1 MMKKKKLLIG
11 GIVIACIILV
21 LDLII
26 AVSVIKSK
34 INSTEKNIKE
44 YCDIL
49 VEGNYAD
56 ILDLVYFPK
65 SEFITKEKIDEL
77 KPVFFE
83 KMKEENNDIVE
94 CTYTEANETGDI
106 LTYKLVMET
115 SEGQATRSIEVRKKD
130 GKIILDGL
138 YMDRTIE
145 VFKDSQINIDDIEL
159 TRNPEYTTDEGNQ
172 VAIYE
177 VTLLMDV
184 PYDIKVTHPVFKDAE
199 MILEGEDLKKVID
212 DTLGKLKDDDIID
225 FTAYAQDN
233 LSEKYEK
240 EIESDILDGCKDI
253 VKVALE
259 KGDISKLNKYFLN
272 SDAEKFVNDDEAL
285 NGTMVANYENKCD
298 MEFKGVSSSSLDQ
311 LEYIN
316 ENELKINVIVVYLYN
331 MVYKNTILIGGDENN
346 SMVQAFDGRYSL
358 HCIKD
363 GDNWKISDWD
373 ED

>member
-34 INSTEKNIKE
+34 INSTEKTIKE

-77 KPVFFE
+77 KPIFFE

-94 CTYTEANETGDI
+94 CTYTEANETDDI

-115 SEGQATRSIEVRKKD
+115 SEGQATGSIEVRKKD

-159 TRNPEYTTDEGNQ
+159 TTDPEYTTDEGNQ

-199 MILEGEDLKKVID
+199 MTLEGEDLKKVID

-240 EIESDILDGCKDI
+240 EIESDILDGCEDI

>member
-34 INSTEKNIKE
+34 INSTEKSIKK

-49 VEGNYAD
+49 EEGNYAD

-77 KPVFFE
+77 KPIFFE
-83 KMKEENNDIVE
+83 KMKEENNDIVD
-94 CTYTEANETGDI
+94 CTYTEANETDDI
-106 LTYKLVMET
+106 LIYKLVMET
-115 SEGQATRSIEVRKKD
+115 SGGQDTGSIEVRKKD

-145 VFKDSQINIDDIEL
+145 VFKDSQVNIDDIEL
-159 TRNPEYTTDEGNQ
+159 TTDPEYTTDEGNQ
-172 VAIYE
+172 VAIYG
-177 VTLLMDV
+177 VTVLLDV

-199 MILEGEDLKKVID
+199 MILEGEDLTKVND
-212 DTLGKLKDDDIID
+212 DTLGEMKDDDIID
-225 FTAYAQDN
+225 FTAFASDN
-233 LSEKYEK
+233 LSEEYEK
-240 EIESDILDGCKDI
+240 AIESDILDGCEDI
-253 VKVALE
+253 VTVALE

-285 NGTMVANYENKCD
+285 NGTMVANYEDECD
-298 MEFKGVSSSSLDQ
+298 MKFKGVLSSSLDH

-316 ENELKINVIVVYLYN
+316 EDELKINVIVVYQYN

-346 SMVQAFDGRYSL
+346 SMVRAFDGRYSL

-363 GDNWKISDWD
+363 GNNWKISDWD